1 MNTKNCLHSQAD
13 TGLSAKVMALIEIF
27 IQFSY
32 IWTGDDEKGES
43 GNFEADFGVALY
55 SFPEEALEWVTNFP
69 DCIYWSLE
77 RKYYLALSKDIYK
90 PWLPVTTKALGRY
103 LVLLEE
109 ERNSSEKLNLRYHAM
124 FNYLLPTFHILTW
137 YFFLFIYLFFN

>member
-27 IQFSY
+27 IQSSY
-32 IWTGDDEKGES
+32 IWTADDEKVES

-69 DCIYWSLE
+69 VLE
-77 RKYYLALSKDIYK
+77 KKYYLVLSKDIYK

-109 ERNSSEKLNLRYHAM
+109 ERNSSEKLNLRSII
-124 FNYLLPTFHILTW
+124 FSP
-137 YFFLFIYLFFN
+137 LFIYSLGISFYLLIYLFIF

>member
-27 IQFSY
+27 IQSSY
-32 IWTGDDEKGES
+32 IWTADDEKVES

-69 DCIYWSLE
+69 VLE
-77 RKYYLALSKDIYK
+77 KKYYLVLSKDIYK

-109 ERNSSEKLNLRYHAM
+109 ERNSSEKATYHVFPWHAGKDKIM
-124 FNYLLPTFHILTW
+124 ETAKTKKN
-137 YFFLFIYLFFN
+137 